1 MPNTQDKAV
10 AGGMKAPGE
19 TGAPAVQSPFEW
31 HDLALRAEIQT
42 LINPDMRDAM
52 LAIVRLGV
60 GSDAIRGWD
69 AAYSMSRI
77 AAYMRQQAGAD
88 QEAWKAIYRLVGEI
102 LDAYREKWEAV
113 EARS

>member
-31 HDLALRAEIQT
+31 HDLALKAEINT
-42 LINPDMRDAM
+42 LLNLDMRDAL

-60 GSDAIRGWD
+60 HADELHSWD
-69 AAYSMSRI
+69 AAYAISRI
-77 AAYMRQQAGAD
+77 AAYMRQWAGAD

-102 LDAYREKWEAV
+102 LDEYREKWDA
-113 EARS
+113 